1 MVLTRRRADNGHD
14 MSSRIIPDIPRN
26 ERFFSLSL
34 PAAVSGTDD
43 RGRMFHE
50 ETRITA
56 INAFEAQCGLKVRVP
71 VGTAVRL
78 SMEVP
83 GTLFLGP
90 PLKLL
95 MAGEIAANPRR
106 KDHDAGRSVRIKL
119 FGRFRLQPA
128 EMEPGPEAGMST
140 AAD

>member
-1 MVLTRRRADNGHD
+1 MVSAVRCDENKVI
-14 MSSRIIPDIPRN
+14 MSSRIISDKPRN
-26 ERFFSLSL
+26 ERIFSLSL

-56 INAFEAQCGLKVRVP
+56 INAHEAQCGLKARVP

-78 SMEVP
+78 SMDVP
-83 GTLFLGP
+83 GTLLLGP
-90 PLKLL
+90 PLKLFL
-95 MAGEIAANPRR
+95 AGEIATTPRR
-106 KDHDAGRSVRIKL
+106 KQVKSGRSVRIKL

-128 EMEPGPEAGMST
+128 EMKSPS
-140 AAD
+140 